1 VGDSADIDSFQGLI
15 LLGIGA
21 SCLLGNRELL
31 GDVLYRSKED
41 IRWLSFYTNYELYL
55 RMT

>member
-21 SCLLGNRELL
+21 SCLLNNRELL